1 MPENK
6 LPTDVERIFAAK
18 REWHRKQARKPLK
31 EKVRDL
37 LQMQRD
43 YYPLLKARGKLKPWE
58 RPWDIE
64 P

>member
-1 MPENK
+1 MSENT
-6 LPTDVERIFAAK
+6 LPPDAKRIFDAK

-43 YYPLLKARGKLKPWE
+43 YYPILKARGGLKAWQK
-58 RPWDIE
+58 PWDIE